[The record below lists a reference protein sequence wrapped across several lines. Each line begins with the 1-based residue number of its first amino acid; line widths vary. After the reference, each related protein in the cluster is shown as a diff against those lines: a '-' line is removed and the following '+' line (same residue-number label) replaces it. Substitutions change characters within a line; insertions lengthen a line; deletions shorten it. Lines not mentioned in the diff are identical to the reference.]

1 MKFLVIS
8 KPIADKAEVASRHPE
23 TIRAIKEKLE
33 KAKST
38 GKIEHSYSFIG
49 GGHAMI
55 VNADSAE
62 SLNKIVRYNP
72 SFDLSSVEVTPV
84 VESADW
90 LDAFADHID
99 EHHMPKS

>member
-8 KPIADKAEVASRHPE
+8 KPVGDKAEVAPRHPKAL
-23 TIRAIKEKLE
+23 RAIKEKLE
-33 KAKST
+33 KAK
-38 GKIEHSYSFIG
+38 GAGMIEHSWTFIG

-62 SLNKIVRYNP
+62 TLNKIVRYTP
-72 SFDLSSVEVTPV
+72 SFDLSSVEISPV

-90 LDAFADHID
+90 LEAFADHID
-99 EHHMPKS
+99 EHYMDKE

>member
-8 KPIADKAEVASRHPE
+8 KPLADKAEVASRHPKNL
-23 TIRAIKEKLE
+23 RAIKEKLE
-33 KAKST
+33 KAKAS
-38 GKIEHSYSFIG
+38 GKIEHSWSFIG

-62 SLNKIVRYNP
+62 SLNKIVRYTP

-99 EHHMPKS
+99 EHYMGKE